1 MEKDFK
7 IVEDGV
13 MIWLHI
19 ITEEKSDGYAMTK
32 AELNRLKAVIEKYL
46 REENE

>member
-7 IVEDGV
+7 IIQDSNV
-13 MIWLHI
+13 IWMNI

-32 AELNRLKAVIEKYL
+32 AELNKLKAVIDRFL
-46 REENE
+46 RKDK